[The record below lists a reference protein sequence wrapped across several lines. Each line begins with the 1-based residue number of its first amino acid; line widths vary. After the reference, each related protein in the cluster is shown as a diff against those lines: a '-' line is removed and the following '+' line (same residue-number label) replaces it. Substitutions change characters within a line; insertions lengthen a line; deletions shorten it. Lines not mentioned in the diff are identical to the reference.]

1 MSAEES
7 SSENRRSRFAWAR
20 TALLSLLACLAALF
34 FVVDLPPVRRAVLG
48 YVVETISE
56 SQGLLLEAEELDYNL
71 AVARIHLESPSLRA
85 AGAEDLPAL
94 FSADRLTLDFRLWR
108 LIFGDLVLEEGVV
121 DGVRIE
127 AVTTAD
133 GRSNLPEPQ
142 ESGGS
147 GPSLVIERF
156 RASGPLLRYADGEK
170 DVEVRI
176 PQWRA
181 AIDGPDRLRAAF
193 STEGPGAV
201 TWEGR
206 ALDVGDLAFAVAG
219 DPSRVE
225 IERATASVGAV
236 AFTAEGAVDDPLD
249 EPELDVMARVSG
261 PVLELAQLAGV
272 ESPID
277 GRLDIESRLTNT
289 IADLQAQT
297 TGDLAGWTYGG
308 LPAADTH
315 FEVHWT
321 RGQDELDL
329 AALTVDAPYGN
340 ASVEGRAALED
351 SAGATELQLTW
362 SNVRLAPLA
371 GEFDAEVVPE
381 AAASGSGSV
390 RFPGLGWEQA
400 QVDLSARLRPTLD
413 RPAPGRLPLSG
424 GVRASGGLNAGS
436 VSTRGL
442 TAFQT
447 TLSGQARIGADRSLA
462 GRFDL
467 ALSDAAATAA
477 EVDGWLA
484 RESAADVGGAIDGTI
499 DLSGSLDA
507 PAVDLALRSDNLRY
521 DGFEEIA
528 LTTEARAD
536 TNAVEIRTLRAAW
549 NGQSFDVTGRV
560 GLEGE
565 SPTLDLLAD
574 VDAVELA
581 DVLAATG
588 SDLQLSGE
596 ADATARIGGTV
607 EIPDATFNA
616 VVANLVAY
624 DEPLGQLD
632 MAGTLADGALKLS
645 TAELVRENDAVLVA
659 GATYQVETGAFE
671 FDLGGPGIALTQFR
685 PTPDQVVTGLIQP
698 KARGSG
704 TAEDPKV
711 EWSLRAEDLR
721 LDEQEIGAVD
731 LSGVFTAEQA
741 TAQFEL
747 PKWKLSGDAEAALDE
762 TSAAKVEARIDDLD
776 LSTLDYEFHEGAPL
790 TGGVQASLTAE
801 GAVGEWEA
809 WHATATVGRF
819 VAEAAGQRIETE
831 GEARFRYADG
841 VVEVERLAVSSGDSA
856 LNVSGDLPLD
866 REQDGLELRLAG
878 GLDLAPLPVLLGRNY
893 DEAFADGVLQ
903 LDGSVRG
910 SLDEPRPRLDVKLAG
925 GTLFLPETM
934 RPLLDVDLTASVD
947 PSKITVENFGGEWAG
962 ATIALVAE
970 APFEGLEAGE
980 GDVHASGTVEGLNLG
995 AFEQAPDELSGALD
1009 LSFEATAAEPTL
1021 DALQAT
1027 ATATRLELN
1036 YRDLTIA
1043 QQQPTELAVRDSTL
1057 QIQTLDW
1064 KGPQLSVTASGE
1076 ASLEEGGQWDLS
1088 FEGSGDAAI
1097 STLVV
1102 DDVVA
1107 AGPFEMQG
1115 RFAGPLDDPQLS
1127 GTFAL
1132 NDGRVSFDDYGLDA
1146 VGLDARLAMTDDRF
1160 TIERLSGEFNGGTLE
1175 ASGGLRWADGQPSE
1189 VDLALTTREVYMD
1202 FPEGL
1207 RSVSRADLRAW
1218 STADDFVMLGG
1229 EVVVEDGSMRERLD
1243 LESEVLTFLGSDG
1256 LELPGER
1263 DPVLARIRYN
1273 VGLRTANPILVD
1285 NNLARLEAEANLR
1298 LVGTYYRPAL
1308 VGRMTLDEGGEV
1320 YLAEN
1325 EYVIERG
1332 AVDFTSE
1339 TRLRPSLNLTARTQV
1354 AGHEIT
1360 LRALGNPD
1368 ELDTQFT
1375 SDTGL
1380 SEPDILSVLL
1390 TGRTLEEAQEAGF
1403 NVAREQALSYLTGRL
1418 GGRISS
1424 AAERSLGLSR
1434 VRIEPNLIA
1443 AEENPTAR
1451 LTVGQQLTR
1460 RLELI
1465 YSMDLTDSNDQ
1476 IIVTEYDVTRMFST
1490 RGVRTAE
1497 NDYRFDFRH
1506 DVRFGLG
1513 DQRPERRARER
1524 KTIGTIAVSGELRL
1538 PEEVVRERIDLEEGK
1553 RYDFFRARK
1562 QVDRLER
1569 LYREDG
1575 RLESRIRLR
1584 RQEKNGV
1591 VDLRFEIDGGPQ
1603 VELIYE
1609 GADPP
1614 SGVRDE
1620 VRELWA
1626 RGVFGE
1632 QRARDARSR
1641 VLRWLDGDQRYG
1653 ATVRTEITDLTE
1665 DERRVLI
1672 EVQPGARYNALELA
1686 FNGAEAIT
1694 PDELRGVLEQTNL
1707 LDRVRGERRE
1717 VADTLKRYY
1726 AVRGRLEAE
1735 VEAPKI
1741 SLDESTGE
1749 ARATIAIQEG
1759 PLYRVG
1765 KLTFTGAE
1773 AVEESA
1779 LRKVVTPTEDVR
1791 PYEPRFLDEALENI
1805 EEAYWERGYNDVLVE
1820 FRLTRVQ
1827 EDPRVDV
1834 EFVLTENKQDVVR
1847 AIEVAGNRNVGEK
1860 LIERRLLAEEGK
1872 PLLNEE
1878 SDKSRRRLYD
1888 TGAFAL
1894 VDLESESMPGIE
1906 SAPGVDAVK
1915 LTATVREVSP
1925 FKLRYGAFFDTERGP
1940 GFIADFENRNSLGA
1954 ARVAGLRARYDA
1966 DFREARAYFGQPLL
1980 VGRPINSTAALFRS
1994 RELRDA
2000 FITDR
2005 TGASLQQEIQF
2016 NRKWL
2021 LNYGWRFERART
2033 FDRNPEDVFIPF
2045 DQTIDV
2051 APLQTTLSFDSRDE
2065 LLDATRGRFFSSA
2078 LEFAPASLGSDV
2090 RFIKY
2095 FGQLFEYHS
2104 FFRPE
2109 PDPFSRTQGRPRL
2122 TWASGLRVG
2131 LQDGLGGQ
2139 DIVFSERFFAGGG
2152 TTIRGF
2158 RQDRVGPQDF
2168 FGDPAGGEAVFVL
2181 NQEARF
2187 PVIGPFEGV
2196 GFVDVGNVYERWD
2209 DFSLGDLRKAGGL
2222 GLRVR
2227 TPFFLLR
2234 VDYGLKLDRRD
2245 GERRGA
2251 WFFSIGQAF

>member
-34 FVVDLPPVRRAVLG
+34 FVVHLPPVRRAVLG

-71 AVARIHLESPSLRA
+71 AVARIHLEQPSLRA
-85 AGAEDLPAL
+85 AGAEDLPPL

-108 LIFGDLVLEEGVV
+108 LVFGDLVLEEGDL

-127 AVTTAD
+127 AVTTAE
-133 GRSNLPEPQ
+133 GRSNLPESE
-142 ESGGS
+142 ESGGT

-176 PQWRA
+176 PQWQA

-193 STEGPGAV
+193 STEGQGAV

-206 ALDVGDLAFAVAG
+206 TLDVGDLSFAVAG
-219 DPSRVE
+219 DPSRVQ
-225 IERATASVGAV
+225 IERATVSIGGV
-236 AFTAEGAVDDPLD
+236 ALTAEGAVDDPLA
-249 EPELDVMARVSG
+249 EPELDVTVRVSG
-261 PVLELAQLAGV
+261 RVAELAQLAGV

-277 GRLDIESRLTNT
+277 GRLEVQSRLTNT
-289 IADLQAQT
+289 IADLQAET
-297 TGDLAGWTYGG
+297 TGDLTGWTYGG
-308 LPAADTH
+308 LPAADSH
-315 FEVHWT
+315 FEVNWT
-321 RGQDELDL
+321 RGQDQLGVN
-329 AALTVDAPYGN
+329 ALTVDAPYGN
-340 ASVEGRAALED
+340 ASVEGRAALDD
-351 SAGATELQLTW
+351 SAGATELQLAW
-362 SNVRLAPLA
+362 SNVRLARLA
-371 GEFDAEVVPE
+371 RAFDAEVLPE

-390 RFPGLGWEQA
+390 SFPGLGWEQA
-400 QVDLSARLRPTLD
+400 QVELSTRLRPTLD
-413 RPAPGRLPLSG
+413 RAAPGRVPLSG
-424 GVRASGGLNAGS
+424 DLQASGGLNAGT

-447 TLSGQARIGADRSLA
+447 TLSGQARISADRSLS
-462 GRFDL
+462 GRFEL
-467 ALSDAAATAA
+467 ALPDAAATAA

-484 RESAADVGGAIDGTI
+484 RESAADVGGSVNGGL
-499 DLSGSLDA
+499 DLAGSLDA
-507 PAVDLALRSDNLRY
+507 PAADLALRSDDLRY
-521 DGFEEIA
+521 EGFENVA

-536 TNAVEIRTLRAAW
+536 PKAVEIRTLRAAW
-549 NGQSFDVTGRV
+549 NGQSFDVSGRV

-565 SPTLDLLAD
+565 FPTLDLLAD

-581 DVLAATG
+581 DVLAATD

-607 EIPDATFNA
+607 ETPDATFNA

-632 MAGTLADGALKLS
+632 LAGTLADGVLKLS
-645 TAELVRENDAVLVA
+645 TAELVREDDAVLTA

-671 FDLGGPGIALTQFR
+671 FDLGGPGLTLAQLR
-685 PTPDQVVTGLIQP
+685 LTPDHVVTGLIQP
-698 KARGSG
+698 KANGSG
-704 TAEDPKV
+704 TAEDPNV
-711 EWSLRAEDLR
+711 EWSLRGEELR

-747 PKWKLSGDAEAALDE
+747 PKWKLSGDAEAALGE

-776 LSTLDYEFHEGAPL
+776 LSTLDYQFHEGAPL
-790 TGGVQASLTAE
+790 TGAVQASLAAE

-809 WHATATVGRF
+809 WRATATVDRF
-819 VAEAAGQRIETE
+819 VAEAAGQRIETD

-841 VVEVERLAVSSGDSA
+841 VVEVEQLAVSSGESA
-856 LNVSGDLPLD
+856 LNVKGALPLD
-866 REQDGLELRLAG
+866 REQEGLELRLAG
-878 GLDLAPLPVLLGRNY
+878 GLDLAPLPVLLGRDY
-893 DEAFADGVLQ
+893 DEAFADGVLV

-910 SLDEPRPRLDVKLAG
+910 SVDEPRPRLDIKLAD

-934 RPLLDVDLTASVD
+934 RPLLGVDLTASVD
-947 PSKITVENFGGEWAG
+947 PAKITVDNLSAEWAG
-962 ATIALVAE
+962 ATIALVGE
-970 APFEGLEAGE
+970 APLEGE
-980 GDVHASGTVEGLNLG
+980 GEVRASGTVQGLNLG

-1021 DALQAT
+1021 EALQAT
-1027 ATATRLELN
+1027 ATATRLELT

-1064 KGPQLSVTASGE
+1064 KGPRLSLAASGE

-1088 FEGSGDAAI
+1088 FTGSGDAAI
-1097 STLVV
+1097 STLVL

-1107 AGPFEMQG
+1107 AGPFEMEG

-1146 VGLDARLAMTDDRF
+1146 VGLNARLAMADDRF

-1175 ASGGLRWADGQPSE
+1175 ASGGLRWAEGQPSE
-1189 VDLALTTREVYMD
+1189 VDLALTTRDVYMD

-1218 STADDFVMLGG
+1218 STADDLVMLGG

-1506 DVRFGLG
+1506 DLRFGLG

-1524 KTIGTIAVSGELRL
+1524 KTIGTIAVTGELRL
-1538 PEEVVRERIDLEEGK
+1538 PEAVVRERIDLEEGK

-1562 QVDRLER
+1562 QVDRLEK

-1575 RLESRIRLR
+1575 RLEARVRLR
-1584 RQEKNGV
+1584 REEKNGV

-1609 GADPP
+1609 GADPS

-1632 QRARDARSR
+1632 QRARDARTR

-1653 ATVRTEITDLTE
+1653 ATVRTEINDLSP

-1672 EVQPGARYNALELA
+1672 EVQPGARYNELQLV

-1694 PDELRGVLEQTNL
+1694 PEELRGVLEQTNL
-1707 LDRVRGERRE
+1707 LDRVRSERRE
-1717 VADTLKRYY
+1717 VADTLERYY

-1741 SLDESTGE
+1741 TLDESTGE
-1749 ARATIAIQEG
+1749 ALATIAIKEG

-1765 KLTFTGAE
+1765 ELTFTGAE

-1820 FRLTRVQ
+1820 FRLTRVR

-1834 EFVLTENKQDVVR
+1834 EFVLTENKQDIVR
-1847 AIEVAGNRNVGEK
+1847 EIEVAGNRNVGEK

-2078 LEFAPASLGSDV
+2078 VEFAPASLGSDV

-2209 DFSLGDLRKAGGL
+2209 DFSFGDLRKAGGL